1 MQVMLLKLYH
11 LTRMNLNLY
20 HKRRNQTCV
29 AVSEIKLREDKNTG
43 NILKFK
49 SQKPFRIKQRNLN
62 LYHFTK
68 EGLGLIIILITL
80 KA

>member
-1 MQVMLLKLYH
+1 
-11 LTRMNLNLY
+11 MNLNLY
-20 HKRRNQTCV
+20 HKRQNQTFA
-29 AVSEIKLREDKNTG
+29 AVSEIKFKEAKNIG

-49 SQKPFRIKQRNLN
+49 SQKPFWIKHRNLN
-62 LYHFTK
+62 LYHFTN